1 MSTPFPFVEIPKDM
15 ESIIGV
21 PDDGTR
27 MYRHEGSQEES
38 GAWFE
43 LLTEIVG
50 PTVSAGGVSMIC
62 PVSRAAV
69 HKRIK
74 EGRLSIFLFHVTY
87 RKTTLFG
94 ENKIL
99 RQEPYGYIPVSE
111 CRAWREELEAKAVSQ
126 GKITPEELEGSKP
139 DWNGE
144 FMNWRNKSERPG
156 LLDYLKSQNMTLADL
171 GKEFVVAVST
181 SMRGDPT
188 ERKSNPKSKK

>member
-1 MSTPFPFVEIPKDM
+1 MSTSFPFVEIPKEM

-38 GAWFE
+38 GAWYE

-50 PTVSAGGVSMIC
+50 PTVSPGGVSMIC

-99 RQEPYGYIPVSE
+99 KQEPYGYIPVSE
-111 CRAWREELEAKAVSQ
+111 CRAWREELEARAISQ
-126 GKITPEELEGSKP
+126 GKITLEELEGAKP
-139 DWNGE
+139 DWNGS
-144 FMNWRNKSERPG
+144 FMKWRNKSERLG
-156 LLDYLKSQNMTLADL
+156 LLDYLKSKNMTLADL
-171 GKEFVVAVST
+171 GKLLIPTPPAFL
-181 SMRGDPT
+181 T
-188 ERKSNPKSKK
+188 ERNTEKKPKPQSKK